1 MGRWLFLLFTLP
13 LFLVTLPFNHFFCV
27 CPSHCDTSVLLSSL
41 KGSFPC
47 FNNGLK
53 YLVSMVAGNP
63 PPSGELVLLSCSHD
77 LSVSFGIRLYCEPE
91 DSLGRRS
98 CQTVLQKILDGVTR
112 SIAPVLPHLAE
123 EVYVHSPGHEGIH
136 PPAQFQ
142 FPPCHKM
149 CVSVKKCC

>member
-1 MGRWLFLLFTLP
+1 MA
-13 LFLVTLPFNHFFCV
+13 LPFNHSSFQSLFLCL
-27 CPSHCDTSVLLSSL
+27 SLSLCDTSVLLSSL
-41 KGSFPC
+41 KGSFLIPC

-53 YLVSMVAGNP
+53 DLVSTVAGNP

-77 LSVSFGIRLYCEPE
+77 LSVSVGVRLYCEPE

-98 CQTVLQKILDGVTR
+98 CQTVLQKVLDGVTR

-136 PPAQFQ
+136 PPAQF
-142 FPPCHKM
+142 PPRHKM
-149 CVSVKKCC
+149 LCVSVKTCC